1 MAKDSTSYSVY
12 EAKAKLSE
20 LLRHVKKQR
29 RVVITERGEP
39 VAHVVPP
46 RQTTGLAARLKDLK
60 ERGIIQGDGR
70 APSEMTRLSVRP
82 GALQRFLRERE

>member
-46 RQTTGLAARLKDLK
+46 TKTTGLAARLRDLQ
-60 ERGIIQGDGR
+60 ERGIVQGEGG
-70 APSEMTRLSVRP
+70 APSEMRRLAARP